1 MSRYTRPELLSA
13 DHDVSGFDCGSV
25 AQTDWLRRHG
35 LQAQRSGSSRVYVV
49 RLADTQ
55 TVVGYYALAAGSI
68 SREEAPPRVTSGL
81 GRHPVPVV
89 ILTRLGVDVGQQGMG
104 LGSNLVRDGFLQ
116 VSSIAERV
124 GVRALLIH
132 AEAGD
137 VAAFYRR
144 ISPAFE
150 PSETDPLHLTLLI
163 KDLRTAIRT
172 ATETTTGERGRSG
185 G

>member
-1 MSRYTRPELLSA
+1 M
-13 DHDVSGFDCGSV
+13 
-25 AQTDWLRRHG
+25 
-35 LQAQRSGSSRVYVV
+35 
-49 RLADTQ
+49 
-55 TVVGYYALAAGSI
+55 
-68 SREEAPPRVTSGL
+68 
-81 GRHPVPVV
+81 V

-104 LGSNLVRDGFLQ
+104 LGWNLVRDVFLQ
-116 VSSIAERV
+116 VASIADRV

-137 VAAFYRR
+137 AAAFYRR

-150 PSETDPLHLTLLI
+150 PSETDPLHLILLI

-172 ATETTTGERGRSG
+172 ATETTTVERGMSG